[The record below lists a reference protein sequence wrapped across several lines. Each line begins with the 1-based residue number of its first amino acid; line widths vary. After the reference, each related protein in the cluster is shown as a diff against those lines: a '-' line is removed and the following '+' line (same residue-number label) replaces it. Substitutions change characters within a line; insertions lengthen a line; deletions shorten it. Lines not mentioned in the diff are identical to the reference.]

1 MTVYP
6 PNAAVAGFAAPAN
19 AVPAAAQQSVTI
31 HRGPDGPL
39 PLLESP
45 IASYCILPMLRRHLL
60 GLSRC
65 ILLLLLL
72 RILLLLL
79 RILLLLLCIL
89 LLCILLLCILLLCIL
104 LLCILL
110 LLLCILLLCILLLL
124 HGGLH
129 GGLRERRVKISYLP
143 CRR

>member
-1 MTVYP
+1 M
-6 PNAAVAGFAAPAN
+6 
-19 AVPAAAQQSVTI
+19 
-31 HRGPDGPL
+31 

-45 IASYCILPMLRRHLL
+45 IISYCILLILRRHLL

-72 RILLLLL
+72 RILLL
-79 RILLLLLCIL
+79 CIL
-89 LLCILLLCILLLCIL
+89 LLCMLLLCMLLLCML

-129 GGLRERRVKISYLP
+129 GGLRERQVKISHL
-143 CRR
+143 RRAA